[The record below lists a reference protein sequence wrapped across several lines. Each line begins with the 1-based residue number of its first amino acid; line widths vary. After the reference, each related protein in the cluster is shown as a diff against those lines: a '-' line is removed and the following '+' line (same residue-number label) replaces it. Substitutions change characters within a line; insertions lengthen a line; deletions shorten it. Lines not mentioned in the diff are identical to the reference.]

1 MEAILAKHDASKVAL
16 FLDNCRVHHSKMVKQ
31 YLEERGVT
39 TIFNIPYSPQLN
51 PIEHVWGITKNNF
64 RRQKLAALIQV
75 GWVKYTDLASCALRD
90 VPTDIIKNICDSVV
104 RKRILCY

>member
-1 MEAILAKHDASKVAL
+1 MAL

-51 PIEHVWGITKNNF
+51 PIEHVWAITKNNF

-75 GWVKYTDLASCALRD
+75 GWVKYDDLVRCALRD
-90 VPTDIIKNICDSVV
+90 VPSDIIKNICDSVV
-104 RKRILCY
+104 RKRILCD